1 MNAAPKFPFYEIGR
15 IAFQT
20 QLGST
25 VIGLGTTGYLSTIVW
40 GPVVSTANLAGHIS
54 TANLAGLVSTA
65 NLAGHVSTAN
75 LANLISTANL
85 AGHISTA
92 NLANLVS
99 TANLAGLVST
109 ANLATLISTSYLA
122 TQLGSTVVGLSNV
135 AVTQITAGSRIYI
148 SPTGGTGNVTV
159 NSDTP
164 SDWAGYAASTN
175 VDLAG
180 HSITNAGSV
189 LAGYVYSS
197 SGFGYAGIQFSTNDI
212 NIIPYAAGG
221 GNVNITNGNLDMC
234 NNNITN
240 LCNINGSA
248 YPPPSSWV
256 GTATTDLD
264 MCNYSI
270 NNVNN
275 ISASNVYYHSVLS
288 NIDGVQTDF
297 SVGYL
302 GLNVWNNSGPG
313 TYNYAPVFALYTLS
327 VAFAAGGN
335 SYYLIDGKGTTVS
348 GGIQAFVAFNSNEG
362 GPASLYISTLYF
374 GNYGATINGQL
385 TTDSTATNLYWQGNQ
400 INNPPSWVGT
410 ATTDLDMC
418 NYSINNV
425 NNISASNVY
434 YHSVLSNI
442 DGIYQTDFSV
452 GYLGLNVWNNSGPG
466 TYNYAPVF
474 AQVYITSA
482 NSPGGN
488 TYYFLDGLGTGA
500 SGSIQ
505 AFVAVNSNATGPAS
519 LYISTLYF
527 GNSGATINGQL
538 TTDSTATN
546 LYWQGNQINPI
557 NGSFSVSA
565 SYGYTANVSVGIS
578 GLTLG
583 GIVMITPLDDLTEG
597 GATIITYS
605 CVPNVGFFT
614 IYLNVPSSFSFSVI
628 NYYHY
633 FMYNVVAL

>member
-1 MNAAPKFPFYEIGR
+1 M
-15 IAFQT
+15 
-20 QLGST
+20 
-25 VIGLGTTGYLSTIVW
+25 
-40 GPVVSTANLAGHIS
+40 
-54 TANLAGLVSTA
+54 
-65 NLAGHVSTAN
+65 
-75 LANLISTANL
+75 
-85 AGHISTA
+85 
-92 NLANLVS
+92 
-99 TANLAGLVST
+99 
-109 ANLATLISTSYLA
+109 TS
-122 TQLGSTVVGLSNV
+122 
-135 AVTQITAGSRIYI
+135 
-148 SPTGGTGNVTV
+148 
-159 NSDTP
+159 SDP
-164 SDWAGYAASTN
+164 S
-175 VDLAG
+175 
-180 HSITNAGSV
+180 
-189 LAGYVYSS
+189 
-197 SGFGYAGIQFSTNDI
+197 
-212 NIIPYAAGG
+212 
-221 GNVNITNGNLDMC
+221 
-234 NNNITN
+234 
-240 LCNINGSA
+240 
-248 YPPPSSWV
+248 
-256 GTATTDLD
+256 
-264 MCNYSI
+264 
-270 NNVNN
+270 
-275 ISASNVYYHSVLS
+275 
-288 NIDGVQTDF
+288 
-297 SVGYL
+297 
-302 GLNVWNNSGPG
+302 
-313 TYNYAPVFALYTLS
+313 
-327 VAFAAGGN
+327 
-335 SYYLIDGKGTTVS
+335 
-348 GGIQAFVAFNSNEG
+348 
-362 GPASLYISTLYF
+362 
-374 GNYGATINGQL
+374 
-385 TTDSTATNLYWQGNQ
+385 
-400 INNPPSWVGT
+400 SWVGT

-565 SYGYTANVSVGIS
+565 CYGYTANVSVGIS

>member
-1 MNAAPKFPFYEIGR
+1 
-15 IAFQT
+15 
-20 QLGST
+20 
-25 VIGLGTTGYLSTIVW
+25 
-40 GPVVSTANLAGHIS
+40 
-54 TANLAGLVSTA
+54 
-65 NLAGHVSTAN
+65 
-75 LANLISTANL
+75 
-85 AGHISTA
+85 
-92 NLANLVS
+92 
-99 TANLAGLVST
+99 LAGLVST

-135 AVTQITAGSRIYI
+135 AVTQITAGNAITI
-148 SPTGGTGNVTV
+148 LPTGGTGNVTV
-159 NSDTP
+159 TGTP
-164 SDWAGYAASTN
+164 SNWAGYAASTN

-264 MCNYSI
+264 MCNYNI

-297 SVGYL
+297 SVGSS
-302 GLNVWNNSGPG
+302 GL
-313 TYNYAPVFALYTLS
+313 Y
-327 VAFAAGGN
+327 
-335 SYYLIDGKGTTVS
+335 
-348 GGIQAFVAFNSNEG
+348 
-362 GPASLYISTLYF
+362 
-374 GNYGATINGQL
+374 
-385 TTDSTATNLYWQGNQ
+385 
-400 INNPPSWVGT
+400 
-410 ATTDLDMC
+410 
-418 NYSINNV
+418 
-425 NNISASNVY
+425 
-434 YHSVLSNI
+434 
-442 DGIYQTDFSV
+442 
-452 GYLGLNVWNNSGPG
+452 VWNNSGPG

-474 AQVYITSA
+474 AQVYITPA

-505 AFVAVNSNATGPAS
+505 AFVAYNSNTAEPAS

-527 GNSGATINGQL
+527 GNNGATVNGQL

-557 NGSFSVSA
+557 NGSCSVSP

-583 GIVMITPLDDLTEG
+583 GIVMITPLDDLTES
-597 GATIITYS
+597 GATVITYC
-605 CVPNVGFFT
+605 CVPNTGFFT
-614 IYLNVPSSFSFSVI
+614 IYLNVPSSFSFGAI
-628 NYYHY
+628 NNYHS